1 MDFKRIVNNKD
12 SMKKI
17 LPVPYISQYSKL
29 FEKDWQ
35 NRSCGI
41 ACVAMLLGYYNLE
54 DINPMRLVNEGVT
67 IGGYCNKG
75 WFHESLV
82 RLLRNHGVNAY
93 TQEFRSI
100 DVNSENKT
108 FEINSLET
116 KMIESGIAKII
127 KEIDLG
133 NPVMISVEPG
143 FNTNKE
149 NHLILIIGYDFS
161 DQKEKFIVH
170 DPDGV
175 DKNELHSEMP
185 VDISKIRQFWRKFA
199 IFSYL

>member
-1 MDFKRIVNNKD
+1 MDFRQIVNNKD

-17 LPVPYISQYSKL
+17 LPVPYISQYSNS
-29 FEKDWQ
+29 FDEDWK

-41 ACVAMLLGYYNLE
+41 ACVAMLLGFYNLE
-54 DINPMRLVNEGVT
+54 DINPMKLIEEGVA
-67 IGGYCNKG
+67 IGGYCSDG

-93 TQEFRSI
+93 AQEFRS
-100 DVNSENKT
+100 VYVSPENKT
-108 FEINSLET
+108 FEINSFEQKMLEEGT
-116 KMIESGIAKII
+116 AKII

-133 NPVMISVEPG
+133 HPVLMSVKEG

-161 DQKEKFIVH
+161 GENQKFIVH
-170 DPDGV
+170 DPDGL
-175 DKNELHSEMP
+175 DKKDLHGEMP
-185 VDISKIRQFWRKFA
+185 VDIAKIHEFWRKFA
-199 IFSYL
+199 IFSYI

>member
-1 MDFKRIVNNKD
+1 MSIVNNKD

-17 LPVPYISQYSKL
+17 IPVPYISQYSDSI
-29 FEKDWQ
+29 ERDWQ

-54 DINPMRLVNEGVT
+54 DIGPMKLINEGVS
-67 IGGYCNKG
+67 IGGYCNRG

-93 TQEFRSI
+93 AQEFRS
-100 DVNSENKT
+100 VAVSSEQKT
-108 FEINSLET
+108 FEVSPLET
-116 KMIESGIAKII
+116 KMIDEGLAKII
-127 KEIDLG
+127 REIDVG
-133 NPVMISVEPG
+133 HPVMVSVEPS

-161 DQKEKFIVH
+161 DKKEKFIIH
-170 DPDGV
+170 DPDSATE
-175 DKNELHSEMP
+175 KSAHSEMP
-185 VDISKIRQFWRKFA
+185 VDIAKIRKFWRKFA

>member
-1 MDFKRIVNNKD
+1 MDLKSIVNNKD

-17 LPVPYISQYSKL
+17 IPVPYISQYSDV

-54 DINPMRLVNEGVT
+54 DINPMRLINEGVA
-67 IGGYCNKG
+67 IGGHCNKG

-93 TQEFRSI
+93 AQEFRSV
-100 DVNSENKT
+100 DVSPENKT

-116 KMIESGIAKII
+116 KMIESGINKII
-127 KEIDLG
+127 SEIDLG
-133 NPVMISVEPG
+133 HPVIISVGPG

-161 DQKEKFIVH
+161 DEKKNFIVH

-175 DKNELHSEMP
+175 DKNELNYEMP
-185 VDISKIRQFWRKFA
+185 VEISKIRQFWRKFA